1 MKNIQTFSK
10 FVSESKKRK
19 PNTGPTIKYIRDHGI
34 SNDNR
39 VGIIKKSK
47 DIKDILKDPESWTDD
62 LVFVDDKGN
71 TYFIDDLI
79 GYEVNV
85 AGEEFE
91 VIDESAINE
100 ITYGFT
106 KHSRADQ
113 IFDQVDEAL
122 KGGVFYYFNLNQKVF
137 MKPGGKRQV
146 QAEKFSKY
154 IWVTTNNERFE
165 DNGNSITFS
174 YDYKEFSVDKRYVE
188 EQSAEDYLHW
198 WIDMIFKQ
206 MHTNSNQDSYAQ
218 DDAWAAGT
226 TSHKPKDNV
235 NPYID
240 AGFLV
245 AFAKKYK
252 INLKKHW
259 DASRWTLS
267 YKDLMDYAKKYPFK

>member
-1 MKNIQTFSK
+1 
-10 FVSESKKRK
+10 
-19 PNTGPTIKYIRDHGI
+19 
-34 SNDNR
+34 
-39 VGIIKKSK
+39 
-47 DIKDILKDPESWTDD
+47 
-62 LVFVDDKGN
+62 
-71 TYFIDDLI
+71 
-79 GYEVNV
+79 
-85 AGEEFE
+85 
-91 VIDESAINE
+91 
-100 ITYGFT
+100 
-106 KHSRADQ
+106 
-113 IFDQVDEAL
+113 
-122 KGGVFYYFNLNQKVF
+122 